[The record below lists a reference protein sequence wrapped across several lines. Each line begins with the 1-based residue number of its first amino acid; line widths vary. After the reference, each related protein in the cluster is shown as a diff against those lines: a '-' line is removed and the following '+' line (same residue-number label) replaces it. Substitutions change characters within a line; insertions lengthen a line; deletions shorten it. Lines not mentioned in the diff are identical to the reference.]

1 MEQGANTVWERW
13 DSFTRENGFDG
24 ATGKNNAAMNSF
36 SHYAFGAVMEWAVR
50 TLAGIDA
57 IEPGYGRIRIRLA
70 IPSAGSNPDGAPID
84 WVEAEYESVRGLIRS
99 QWRRSG
105 QTVKM
110 QVTVPPN
117 TTAEVS
123 VPSDD
128 AAGVLVDS
136 QSLDEAIEG
145 VRIIGSEQGAVVL
158 EVGSGAYRFTGRV
171 P

>member
-1 MEQGANTVWERW
+1 
-13 DSFTRENGFDG
+13 
-24 ATGKNNAAMNSF
+24 
-36 SHYAFGAVMEWAVR
+36 
-50 TLAGIDA
+50 
-57 IEPGYGRIRIRLA
+57 
-70 IPSAGSNPDGAPID
+70 
-84 WVEAEYESVRGLIRS
+84 
-99 QWRRSG
+99 
-105 QTVKM
+105 VKM